1 MASIRPSA
9 AASRGPAL
17 ALLLLGLGW
26 PPAAAPAV
34 AAAGILGQCWTPA
47 QLRDGSG
54 GATPATTQG
63 APAVSPL
70 PPVPARLRGL
80 IRSVR
85 PAGEEKLV
93 ALTFDLCE
101 SGGTTSG
108 YDAPLVAYL
117 RDEGVRATFFAG
129 GKWLRS
135 HPEPA
140 LQLMADGRFE
150 VGNHSWSHKDFRG
163 LAPAPLGEQIQGTQT
178 EYARLRAALAGREC
192 TAAAGLHALDALP
205 VQPALFRFPYGHC
218 DAQSLAAVA
227 EAGLPAIQWS
237 IVTGDPAK
245 GQGADAIA
253 RAILDHVKPGAIVVA
268 HANGRGWHTAEAMR
282 KVVPELRR
290 RGYRFVT
297 VSELLASG
305 EPVIADRCYE

>member
-1 MASIRPSA
+1 MSVVLPRPGEASAPR
-9 AASRGPAL
+9 L
-17 ALLLLGLGW
+17 ALLAG
-26 PPAAAPAV
+26 AAWLTAAV
-34 AAAGILGQCWTPA
+34 PIAQAEGILERCWTPT
-47 QLRDGSG
+47 QLRDGTGDTAPLATSG
-54 GATPATTQG
+54 TPAPPPL
-63 APAVSPL
+63 APL
-70 PPVPARLRGL
+70 PSRWRGV

-85 PAGEEKLV
+85 PAGDERLV

-101 SGGTTSG
+101 SAGTRSG
-108 YDAPLVAYL
+108 YDAPLVDYL
-117 RDEGVRATFFAG
+117 RKEGVRATFFAG

-140 LQLMADGRFE
+140 LQLMADPRFE
-150 VGNHSWSHKDFRG
+150 IGNHSWTHKDFRG
-163 LAPAPLGEQIQGTQT
+163 LAPAQLDEQIRGTQT
-178 EYARLRAALAGREC
+178 EYAKLRAALVQREC
-192 TAAAGLHALDALP
+192 AADAGSRTPGAVPAQP
-205 VQPALFRFPYGHC
+205 VLLRFPYGHC

-227 EAGLPAIQWS
+227 DAGLPAIQWS

-253 RAILDHVKPGAIVVA
+253 RAILGHVTPGAIVVA

-297 VSELLASG
+297 VSELLGSG
-305 EPVIADRCYE
+305 EPVIVDRCYE